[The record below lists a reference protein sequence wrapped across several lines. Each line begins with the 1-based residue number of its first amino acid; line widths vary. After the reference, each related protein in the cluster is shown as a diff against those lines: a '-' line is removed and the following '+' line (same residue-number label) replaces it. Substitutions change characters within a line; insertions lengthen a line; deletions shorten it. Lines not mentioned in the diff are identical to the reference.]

1 MTGAALATAL
11 SFLAAASAAHAPPT
25 TIPTAPPLAGIDPAQ
40 GTSVALD
47 PRDGPMHIVLFAT
60 WCRPCLEEIPKLFE
74 LEDRFKPEGYRLFLV
89 ALPTRQS
96 VDRLRLFLGEGP
108 VPGRLVFDRDGSIA
122 AALGAGTIPAHL
134 LIDRKGSVIARTSAL
149 DPAFTTAVERLVRQE
164 GRVAP

>member
-1 MTGAALATAL
+1 MIRAALATAL
-11 SFLAAASAAHAPPT
+11 SLLAAASPAQTLPAS
-25 TIPTAPPLAGIDPAQ
+25 IPTAPPLSGIDPVQ

-47 PRDGPMHIVLFAT
+47 PRDGPMHIVVFAT
-60 WCRPCLEEIPKLFE
+60 WCRPCLEEIPKLFD

-108 VPGRLVFDRDGSIA
+108 VPGRLLFDRDGSIVAALA
-122 AALGAGTIPAHL
+122 AATIPVHL
-134 LIDRKGSVIARTSAL
+134 LIDRKGDVVARTSAL

-164 GRVAP
+164 GRAAR